1 MAALLDR
8 FSWIAL
14 LGLASALLMAACQ
27 QRDPAEDYVARVG
40 DSYLTLRE
48 VNEALEDMPPG
59 RDSLGARTQIID
71 RWVTNELLF
80 QEALRRRLTDD
91 PEVRRRIEDSER
103 SVLIDALVSSV
114 YEEEIDAPT
123 AAELET
129 YYQRNRERLRLR
141 EPFVRVRHLSALS
154 PDAAAAAREAL
165 QDAVRQ
171 NAADSLWPSIV
182 RRFADDADAARTLA
196 DTYYPERS
204 LFNQQPAVRAMLR
217 RIGVREIAPV
227 IDSDSLHHV
236 LQLVD
241 RAPPGTIPELA
252 WVEDQ
257 VQRQLLID
265 ARKQMYA
272 RHVQR
277 LRNRA
282 LSRNALEVR

>member
-1 MAALLDR
+1 MAAPLVR
-8 FSWIAL
+8 YSWTAL
-14 LGLASALLMAACQ
+14 LGLAMALLLAACQ
-27 QRDPAEDYVARVG
+27 QSDPAEDYVARVG
-40 DSYLTLRE
+40 DSYLTQRE
-48 VNEALEDMPPG
+48 VDEALEDMPPG
-59 RDSLGARTQIID
+59 RDSLGARTQVID
-71 RWVTNELLF
+71 RWVTNELLH
-80 QEALRRRLTDD
+80 QEALRRRLSDD
-91 PEVRRRIEDSER
+91 PDVRQRIEDSER

-114 YEEEIDAPT
+114 YEEEVETPT
-123 AAELET
+123 AAELQA

-141 EPFVRVRHLSALS
+141 ESFVRVRHLSTLS
-154 PDAAAAAREAL
+154 PDSAEAARAAL

-171 NAADSLWPSIV
+171 NAADSLWPSIA
-182 RRFADDADAARTLA
+182 RRFATDADAARTLA
-196 DTYYPERS
+196 ETYYPERS
-204 LFNQQPAVRAMLR
+204 LFNQQPTVRDMLR
-217 RIGVREIAPV
+217 RIGVGEIAPLV
-227 IDSDSLHHV
+227 DADSVHHV

-241 RAPPGTIPELA
+241 RAPPGTIPELG